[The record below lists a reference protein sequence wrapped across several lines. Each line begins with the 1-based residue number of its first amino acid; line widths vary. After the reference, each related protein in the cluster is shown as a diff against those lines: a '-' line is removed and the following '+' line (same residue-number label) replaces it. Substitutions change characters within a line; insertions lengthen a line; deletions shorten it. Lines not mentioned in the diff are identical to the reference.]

1 MAENQVTVPVNP
13 DVIEKAKGFWAQY
26 SKKIMIAGSVLILA
40 AGGYLGYKYFY
51 KIPRENSA
59 SELIFPAEKLFD
71 KMSTTSSYSKDT
83 MNIVLN
89 GGNLGGN
96 NVTGLLKII
105 SKYSGTQ
112 TANRAHYM
120 VGACYLQLKEF
131 DKAIKHLKDFEANGA
146 DQVQSKAYLLLGY
159 AYSELKK
166 TDEAF
171 SYFKK
176 AASADAADPGMTT
189 EALYVAGRYAE
200 AMGKTKEAIELFK
213 KIKEEYPASQHVS
226 SGDVDKYLGKLGV
239 YN

>member
-1 MAENQVTVPVNP
+1 MAENQVTIPVNP
-13 DVIEKAKGFWAQY
+13 DVIEKAKGFWARY

-51 KIPRENSA
+51 KIPRENNA
-59 SELIFPAEKLFD
+59 SEQIFAAEKLFA
-71 KMSTTSSYSKDT
+71 KMSTTSSFSKDT

-89 GGNLGGN
+89 GGNLGGT

-105 SKYSGTQ
+105 SKYSGTK
-112 TANRAHYM
+112 TANRAHYI

-131 DKAIKHLKDFEANGA
+131 NKAIKHLKDFEANGA

-166 TDEAF
+166 TDEAL

-213 KIKEEYPASQHVS
+213 KIKEEYPSSQHVS